1 MITKINNLNELIRF
15 RQDLHRWPE
24 LGFAEHETS
33 RKIAAHLEALGVEYV
48 GSVGGT
54 GIVAKVVGTG
64 DNHRMASV
72 GLRADMDALPL
83 EEHSGVQHSS
93 ANPGCMHA
101 CGHDGHSTMLL
112 GAIEHLQA
120 NNDFSG
126 TVYFV
131 FQPAEEG
138 VGGGKAMIND
148 GLFERFPINEIY
160 GLHNW
165 PDLPIGKFGLLEGPS
180 MASGDKFDITINAR
194 GGHGGLNPHGCI
206 DPIRIAAELI
216 NKAHTIVSREIDP
229 LSPAVLSIC
238 AIQAGSMS
246 GFNVIPHTATM
257 TGTIR
262 AIDEEAGDIVRGA
275 LKRICDSLEHYY
287 GIKIDLIID
296 NKFLATVNEADAVKT
311 ARGVIRSCFGEDA
324 LQQNY
329 KPSMASE
336 DFSYM
341 LVERPGAYVHLGAG
355 DKDHT
360 HGLHSQKYDFNDSI
374 IPHGIV
380 FLANVALASLDKQ
393 NAG

>member
-1 MITKINNLNELIRF
+1 
-15 RQDLHRWPE
+15 
-24 LGFAEHETS
+24 
-33 RKIAAHLEALGVEYV
+33 
-48 GSVGGT
+48 
-54 GIVAKVVGTG
+54 
-64 DNHRMASV
+64 
-72 GLRADMDALPL
+72 
-83 EEHSGVQHSS
+83 
-93 ANPGCMHA
+93 
-101 CGHDGHSTMLL
+101 
-112 GAIEHLQA
+112 
-120 NNDFSG
+120 
-126 TVYFV
+126 
-131 FQPAEEG
+131 
-138 VGGGKAMIND
+138 
-148 GLFERFPINEIY
+148 
-160 GLHNW
+160 
-165 PDLPIGKFGLLEGPS
+165 
-180 MASGDKFDITINAR
+180 
-194 GGHGGLNPHGCI
+194 
-206 DPIRIAAELI
+206 
-216 NKAHTIVSREIDP
+216 
-229 LSPAVLSIC
+229 
-238 AIQAGSMS
+238 
-246 GFNVIPHTATM
+246 M

>member
-165 PDLPIGKFGLLEGPS
+165 PDLPIGKFGLLEDPS
-180 MASGDKFDITINAR
+180 WRAGQ
-194 GGHGGLNPHGCI
+194 
-206 DPIRIAAELI
+206 IR
-216 NKAHTIVSREIDP
+216 H
-229 LSPAVLSIC
+229 
-238 AIQAGSMS
+238 
-246 GFNVIPHTATM
+246 
-257 TGTIR
+257 
-262 AIDEEAGDIVRGA
+262 
-275 LKRICDSLEHYY
+275 
-287 GIKIDLIID
+287 
-296 NKFLATVNEADAVKT
+296 
-311 ARGVIRSCFGEDA
+311 
-324 LQQNY
+324 NY
-329 KPSMASE
+329 
-336 DFSYM
+336 
-341 LVERPGAYVHLGAG
+341 
-355 DKDHT
+355 
-360 HGLHSQKYDFNDSI
+360 
-374 IPHGIV
+374 
-380 FLANVALASLDKQ
+380 
-393 NAG
+393 